1 MRDTI
6 LIADDEEINRD
17 LLKEVLKDDFRVAT
31 VADGNAAIEYI
42 KKHSDRIA
50 VLMLDI
56 VMPQVD
62 GFEVLRFMTR
72 ENYIG
77 KIPVLIISGD
87 ETVAVER
94 DAFNYGASDF
104 IRKPFDSVIV
114 RQRVMNV
121 ADLFMYKNSLED
133 QLERQVDKL
142 KLQAEALRLSKLK
155 IIDVLGAVVESRNL
169 ESGEHIQRVKQYTWI
184 LAKCVRKL
192 FPEYGLDDKKI
203 GMITAASSL
212 HDIGKIA
219 IPDSILLKPGRLTDE
234 EFAIMK
240 THTIKGCAILDSI
253 QDALDEDYGELSYEI
268 CRYHHEKADGRGYP
282 DGLKGDEI
290 PISAQLVSVADVYDA
305 LVNERC
311 YKSAFSKQ
319 KAYEMIKGGECG
331 AFSDKLMAAFDDCRE
346 EFENV

>member
-6 LIADDEEINRD
+6 LIADDEEVNRV
-17 LLKEVLKDDFRVAT
+17 LLEEVLKDDFRVIT
-31 VADGNAAIEYI
+31 VDNGADAIKLI
-42 KKHSDRIA
+42 KQHSRRIA

-56 VMPQVD
+56 VMPEVD
-62 GFEVLRFMTR
+62 GFEVLKFMTR
-72 ENYIG
+72 ENYVG
-77 KIPVLIISGD
+77 KIPVLLISGD
-87 ETVAVER
+87 DAVDVER
-94 DAFNYGASDF
+94 EAFNFGASDF
-104 IRKPFDSVIV
+104 IKKPFDSVIV
-114 RQRVMNV
+114 RQRVMNI

-133 QLERQVDKL
+133 QLERQIDRL
-142 KLQAEALRLSKLK
+142 KVQADALRMSKLK

-169 ESGEHIQRVKQYTWI
+169 ESGEHIQRVKMYTAI
-184 LAKCVRKL
+184 LAKRVRKM
-192 FPEYGLDDKKI
+192 FPEYGLTAERI
-203 GMITAASSL
+203 RMIAAASSL

-240 THTIKGCAILDSI
+240 THTIKGCEILLNI
-253 QDALDEDYGELSYEI
+253 NDAWDEEYGKLSYEI

-290 PISAQLVSVADVYDA
+290 PLSAQLVSVADVYDA

-331 AFSDKLMAAFDDCRE
+331 AFSEKIMAAFDACRE
-346 EFENV
+346 EFEKV